1 MPYSRP
7 SAVVALSKTPART
20 AEFPPNCRAAAV
32 LSKVHRHL
40 AGEHGRTS
48 ANDDLSGFIQAAKDR
63 GGGSRCFYRRAPTAE
78 GVGGASRLSRFLQV
92 LCADAALVL
101 AAFVVVGDAV
111 WFLDALLRGELSI
124 RFLLDFAGTTRARRR
139 HVRVL
144 FANDRSAR
152 SKE

>member
-63 GGGSRCFYRRAPTAE
+63 GG
-78 GVGGASRLSRFLQV
+78 V
-92 LCADAALVL
+92 ADAFIVE
-101 AAFVVVGDAV
+101 
-111 WFLDALLRGELSI
+111 LLRQKGWAE
-124 RFLLDFAGTTRARRR
+124 R
-139 HVRVL
+139 HVYRA
-144 FANDRSAR
+144 F
-152 SKE
+152 SKYYAQTLPSC